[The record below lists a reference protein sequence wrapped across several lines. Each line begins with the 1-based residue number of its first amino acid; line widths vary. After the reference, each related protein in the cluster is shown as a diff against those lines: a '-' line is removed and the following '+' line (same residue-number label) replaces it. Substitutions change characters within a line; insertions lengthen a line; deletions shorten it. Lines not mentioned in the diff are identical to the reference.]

1 MQSASVDMR
10 YFEGTLR
17 PERGYFHEFDQVLR
31 AEPNIAAEA
40 IHQLTL
46 MEDETLVLLYELDGT
61 PAEVESFLD
70 EQFEAI
76 TYQTSNVGENRLV
89 YAHIKP
95 SLIVRDLVQVP
106 QRSGIVIDYPMV
118 FLDEGSLRVKLV
130 GEESA
135 LQRAVSELSEIV
147 QVDVERLGRYAPETD
162 RLFVQLTDRQQ
173 EILLTAVEV
182 GHYDVPRDATYQDI
196 AEVVGLTVATVGE
209 HLHKIE
215 STVFRD
221 ITSPHRHPSASE

>member
-1 MQSASVDMR
+1 MR
-10 YFEGTLR
+10 YLEGTLR
-17 PERGYFHEFDQVLR
+17 PERGYFHEFDQVVR
-31 AEPNIAAEA
+31 AEPSIAAEA

-46 MEDETLVLLYELDGT
+46 MEDETLVLLYELDGA
-61 PAEVESFLD
+61 PAAVESFLD
-70 EQFEAI
+70 KHFEAI
-76 TYQTSNVGENRLV
+76 TYQTSKMGENRLV

-95 SLIVRDLVQVP
+95 SPIVSNLVQVP

-118 FLDEGSLRVKLV
+118 FLDEGSLRVRLV

-135 LQRAVSELSEIV
+135 LQRAVSELSAIV
-147 QVDVERLGRYAPETD
+147 QVDIKRLGRYAPETE

-173 EILLTAVEV
+173 EILLTAVEA
-182 GHYDVPRDATYQDI
+182 GYYDVPKGATYQDI
-196 AEVVGLTVATVGE
+196 ADMIGLTVATVGE

-221 ITSPHRHPSASE
+221 ITSTHRNLSARE